1 MEANRKRLDTEVKI
15 QRAFIQL
22 INAEG
27 FERLTVQQLTHLAGI
42 NRGTFYLHYLDKFDL
57 LIHYEDGML
66 GEIAG
71 IFQHYPK
78 PTVDDSP
85 EHNAFWELF
94 HVLYRERD
102 LAVALLKSADS
113 SLDARVKALIV
124 QVIGRPITTA
134 VPAAYAQEIVAQGI
148 LDFFNYWL
156 TRTPVDLTE
165 RAYQIFCVSRSLAPE
180 QLVLSDVK
188 GRTTKDG

>member
-1 MEANRKRLDTEVKI
+1 MDANRKRLNTEIKI

-22 INAEG
+22 INEEG

-57 LIHYEDGML
+57 LTHYEEGML
-66 GEIAG
+66 AEIAG

-85 EHNAFWELF
+85 DHNAFWELF
-94 HVLYRERD
+94 RVLYRERD

-113 SLDARVKALIV
+113 SLGTRVKALII
-124 QVIGRPITTA
+124 QVIGRPAKTA

-156 TRTPVDLTE
+156 TRTPVDSPE
-165 RAYQIFCVSRSLAPE
+165 RAYQIFRASRSLAPD
-180 QLVLSDVK
+180 QLSLSD
-188 GRTTKDG
+188 TKKSG